1 VKLPTIGQ
9 WYEQLPCEVQSKKI
23 DILPVLISCVN
34 ATTKNLFLFDEKQ
47 NITGFRTRSINRYLN
62 RLSPNG

>member
-34 ATTKNLFLFDEKQ
+34 AATKNLFLFYKKQ
-47 NITGFRTRSINRYLN
+47 NITGFRAR
-62 RLSPNG
+62 